1 MGQNGIS
8 QIDPTP
14 RSGWF
19 PGDEI
24 LQDAEEKED
33 MDNNWSLVFDINHDG
48 SFLHFVTNFMCRRD
62 YSIIEIWRHQNWVR
76 TVVNR

>member
-1 MGQNGIS
+1 MKSWVGQNGIS

-33 MDNNWSLVFDINHDG
+33 MHNN
-48 SFLHFVTNFMCRRD
+48 
-62 YSIIEIWRHQNWVR
+62 
-76 TVVNR
+76 